1 MSDSLFIFAT
11 CEIFCVSYYLLH
23 LLVVLVVP
31 NTSVYFCLCFM
42 ACLMDK
48 FYDFNHL
55 LSCFVNLEDPYIGDD
70 LQTNIHIALLKIL
83 VFENY
88 VGELLGQDFDGTT
101 MCSAQ
106 TSEVHREWA
115 TILYNYITSGV
126 SSPSEMALELL
137 ESIGFNISVPS
148 MHYDEEMH
156 QMLHNHHLI
165 IGIQN
170 AHYWSLI
177 DGFKYV
183 ASSCGMITKL

>member
-1 MSDSLFIFAT
+1 
-11 CEIFCVSYYLLH
+11 
-23 LLVVLVVP
+23 
-31 NTSVYFCLCFM
+31 
-42 ACLMDK
+42 MDK

-106 TSEVHREWA
+106 ISTNHVNWA
-115 TILYNYITSGV
+115 TILYDYITSGV

-137 ESIGFNISVPS
+137 ESIEFNISTPG
-148 MHYDEEMH
+148 MNYDEEMH

-183 ASSCGMITKL
+183 ASSCGMTSDYSHNCIDHIQNHYEYGFATPSKARFYTTY